1 MGTRGPVPKRSTQR
15 RRRNA
20 DGVPDISPPPAT
32 LVEAPQLDFPA
43 HQLAADWYAS
53 LAESGQAQFFEPSDW
68 QAARLLAY
76 DLTRHLNAGRVSAQ
90 MTAALWS
97 AMGDLL
103 TTEAARRRVRLEID
117 RDSGDEDDQAAGVV
131 AILDDYRRALSDD
144 TG

>member
-1 MGTRGPVPKRSTQR
+1 MGDRGPVPKRSSQR

-20 DGVPDISPPPAT
+20 DGVPDITPLPAT
-32 LVEAPQLDFPA
+32 LVKAPPLGFPA

-68 QAARLLAY
+68 QAARVLAY
-76 DLTRHLNAGRVSAQ
+76 DLTRHLNSGRVSAQ

-117 RDSGDEDDQAAGVV
+117 RSTGDAEDQAAGVV
-131 AILDDYRRALSDD
+131 AVLDDYRRALGDD